1 MTLEPRAIDIPRIP
15 RVLKLYQVMSFVTGS
30 FLLLLVAEVITK
42 WVLGYELELG
52 GAYGFIALVPR
63 DSVQAVNLSTI
74 ILIVHGWLYVLYL
87 VTCFRLWSAMRW
99 NLLTFVVLASG
110 GIIPVLSFFLEN
122 IYTKRVRAYLAKRA
136 ASDALAAKGE
146 AA

>member
-15 RVLKLYQVMSFVTGS
+15 RVLKFYQVMSFVTGS

-42 WVLGYELELG
+42 WELGYELELG
-52 GAYGFIALVPR
+52 GAYGFIALVAR

-87 VTCFRLWSAMRW
+87 ITCFRLWSAMRW

-110 GIIPVLSFFLEN
+110 GVIPVLSFFLES
-122 IYTKRVRAYLAKRA
+122 IFTKRVRAYLVQRA
-136 ASDALAAKGE
+136 ASDALATKG
-146 AA
+146 AAA

>member
-42 WVLGYELELG
+42 WELGYELELG

-63 DSVQAVNLSTI
+63 DSVQAVNLSTV
-74 ILIVHGWLYVLYL
+74 ILIVHGWLYVIYL
-87 VTCFRLWSAMRW
+87 FSCFRLWSAMRW
-99 NLLTFVVLASG
+99 NALNFGILAAGGVV
-110 GIIPVLSFFLEN
+110 PVLSFFLES

-136 ASDALAAKGE
+136 ASDALTAKGE

>member
-30 FLLLLVAEVITK
+30 FLLLLVAEVIAK
-42 WVLGYELELG
+42 WEFGYELEMG
-52 GAYGFIALVPR
+52 GAFGFIALVAR
-63 DSVQAVNLSTI
+63 DTVQAVNLSTA

-87 VTCFRLWSAMRW
+87 IAIFRLWSAMRW
-99 NLLTFVVLASG
+99 NLLTFAILASG
-110 GIIPVLSFFLEN
+110 GIIPVLSFFLES
-122 IYTKRVRAYLAKRA
+122 IYTKRVRAYLVKRA
-136 ASDALAAKGE
+136 ASDALVVKGE

>member
-15 RVLKLYQVMSFVTGS
+15 RVLRLYQVMSFVTGS

-42 WVLGYELELG
+42 WILGYELEMG
-52 GAYGFIALVPR
+52 GAYGFIAIVPR
-63 DSVQAVNLSTI
+63 ESVQAFNLSTA
-74 ILIVHGWLYVLYL
+74 ILIVHGWLYVIYL
-87 VTCFRLWSAMRW
+87 FSCFRLWSAMRW
-99 NLLTFVVLASG
+99 NALNFGILAAG

-136 ASDALAAKGE
+136 TSDALAAKGE

>member
-1 MTLEPRAIDIPRIP
+1 MTLEPRANDIPRIP

-30 FLLLLVAEVITK
+30 FLLLLVAEVIAK
-42 WVLGYELELG
+42 WEFGYELELG
-52 GAYGFIALVPR
+52 GAFGFIALVAR
-63 DSVQAVNLSTI
+63 DTVQAVNLSTT

-87 VTCFRLWSAMRW
+87 IAIFRLWSMMRW

-110 GIIPVLSFFLEN
+110 GIIPVLSFFLES
-122 IYTKRVRAYLAKRA
+122 IYTKRVRAYLARRA
-136 ASDALAAKGE
+136 ASDALIPKGE